1 MDDARCVRDGCGR
14 SCVFCIRG
22 ENFADMANRYK
33 TPCQLVFQGWQE
45 VHLHTVITTAAGTA
59 SRARSCRISSYYG
72 RFQPEFYRSD
82 DQSRQI
88 FSVTLMRC
96 GREDHGP

>member
-33 TPCQLVFQGWQE
+33 TPCQLVFQRRQK

-59 SRARSCRISSYYG
+59 SRARSCRTPSYYG
-72 RFQPEFYRSD
+72 RFQTTFYRSD

>member
-22 ENFADMANRYK
+22 ENFADMANQHK
-33 TPCQLVFQGWQE
+33 TACQLVFQKPQK
-45 VHLHTVITTAAGTA
+45 VHLHTVITAAAGAA
-59 SRARSCRISSYYG
+59 SRVRSWRISSCYG
-72 RFQPEFYRSD
+72 RFQTTFYRSD

-88 FSVTLMRC
+88 FSVTLMR
-96 GREDHGP
+96 

>member
-33 TPCQLVFQGWQE
+33 TACQLVFQRWQK
-45 VHLHTVITTAAGTA
+45 VNLHAVITTAAGTA
-59 SRARSCRISSYYG
+59 SRARSWRISSCYG
-72 RFQPEFYRSD
+72 RCQSMFYRSD